1 MNAVFL
7 WNYRMLTPGLR
18 PLDVGRGGDCL
29 FKSVSHQLY
38 GDSSHHL
45 AIRNTAVHYL
55 RENPDRFI
63 ESVLN
68 RLWSQY
74 LPRKFRQG
82 TWPDHMVIQAV
93 ADSFH
98 LRINIVESNEQFLEV
113 TVIQPIDATIQN
125 VRSMYLGHIGEVHYV
140 STV

>member
-1 MNAVFL
+1 
-7 WNYRMLTPGLR
+7 
-18 PLDVGRGGDCL
+18 
-29 FKSVSHQLY
+29 
-38 GDSSHHL
+38 
-45 AIRNTAVHYL
+45 
-55 RENPDRFI
+55 
-63 ESVLN
+63 
-68 RLWSQY
+68 
-74 LPRKFRQG
+74 
-82 TWPDHMVIQAV
+82 MVIQAV

>member
-45 AIRNTAVHYL
+45 AIRNTALQIAAFYSL
-55 RENPDRFI
+55 
-63 ESVLN
+63 
-68 RLWSQY
+68 
-74 LPRKFRQG
+74 K
-82 TWPDHMVIQAV
+82 T
-93 ADSFH
+93 
-98 LRINIVESNEQFLEV
+98 
-113 TVIQPIDATIQN
+113 QN
-125 VRSMYLGHIGEVHYV
+125 S
-140 STV
+140 

>member
-1 MNAVFL
+1 M
-7 WNYRMLTPGLR
+7 
-18 PLDVGRGGDCL
+18 
-29 FKSVSHQLY
+29 
-38 GDSSHHL
+38 
-45 AIRNTAVHYL
+45 HYL

-68 RLWSQY
+68 RPWSQC
-74 LPRKFRQG
+74 LSSMLRQG

-125 VRSMYLGHIGEVHYV
+125 VRSMYLGHIGEVHFV

>member
-1 MNAVFL
+1 M
-7 WNYRMLTPGLR
+7 
-18 PLDVGRGGDCL
+18 
-29 FKSVSHQLY
+29 
-38 GDSSHHL
+38 
-45 AIRNTAVHYL
+45 HYL

-68 RLWSQY
+68 RPWSQY
-74 LPRKFRQG
+74 LSSMFRQG